1 MKYLKIV
8 LAFVFISVLFYLAF
22 FSPKKFSL
30 EGHWKTEKIV
40 LNQETLYPKGI
51 IDSLFKNINYQ
62 EISISDWNDSLYFQ
76 NLNLSAKF
84 EIHEHENNQKTITL
98 FSKEKVL
105 DGIYQIELDT
115 IFEDERNYK
124 VFIELKSERNF
135 IKFSKDVYIEP
146 WKPEIPRRGV
156 P

>member
-1 MKYLKIV
+1 M
-8 LAFVFISVLFYLAF
+8 
-22 FSPKKFSL
+22 
-30 EGHWKTEKIV
+30 
-40 LNQETLYPKGI
+40 NQETLYPKGI

-105 DGIYQIELDT
+105 NGIYQIELDT
-115 IFEDERNYK
+115 IFEDERNYR
-124 VFIELKSERNF
+124 VCVELKSDRNF